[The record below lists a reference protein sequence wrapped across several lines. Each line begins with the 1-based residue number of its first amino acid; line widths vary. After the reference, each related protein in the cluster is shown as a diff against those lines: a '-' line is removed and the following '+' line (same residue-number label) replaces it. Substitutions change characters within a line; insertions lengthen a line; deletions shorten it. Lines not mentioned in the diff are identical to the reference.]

1 MGADVIIA
9 GGMGQMAVGLF
20 EQNSIKVVL
29 GAPAIEPETIVKNYL
44 ENSLTT
50 GDNLCDH

>member
-1 MGADVIIA
+1 MGAEVIIA

-20 EQNSIKVVL
+20 QQNGIQVVL
-29 GAPAIEPETIVKNYL
+29 GAPSMEPEAVVKGYL
-44 ENSLTT
+44 EDSLAI